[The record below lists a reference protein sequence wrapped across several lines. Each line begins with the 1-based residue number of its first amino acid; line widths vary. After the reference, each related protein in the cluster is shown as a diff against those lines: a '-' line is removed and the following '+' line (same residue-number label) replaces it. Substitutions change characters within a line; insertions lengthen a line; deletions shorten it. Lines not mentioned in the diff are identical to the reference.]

1 MPRRAK
7 SIDELVAELEAK
19 KERIPD
25 TRRGRLRRLAID
37 NEIQELRNISDRR
50 GE

>member
-7 SIDELVAELEAK
+7 SIDELVADLEAEK
-19 KERIPD
+19 QRLPN
-25 TRRGRLRRLAID
+25 TSRGRLRKLVLD
-37 NEIQELRNISDRR
+37 NEIQELRNMSDRR